1 MNKTKIVASISNRT
15 NSKETLR
22 DLINTGVDIV
32 RINLNY
38 ADYDF
43 CTDVINTINELN
55 AELKTTIGTMISI
68 RGPLIKTRRFM
79 NGGVLLK
86 LNSEVKLCIEDILGN
101 DKLVS
106 IDYSDLVK
114 DVQIGTIIKLNSGKV
129 ELEVADKEKGQL
141 ICNVLKEGIV
151 VDNSNVNIL
160 DSRLNIP
167 YLNKDDIEMIKYA
180 DKMNIDYICL
190 PYVSSELDVLKVNR
204 LLLNLN
210 NTHIGLISRIEN
222 EKGLNFIDDILKISE
237 GIMIS
242 RSDMGVEI
250 GLEKIP
256 MIQKD
261 IISKC
266 HDAGKICIVGTE
278 LLSSMESSPE
288 PTTAEVNDV
297 INAVNDGVDA
307 LMLTTETTIGNYPI
321 ETVEMMEKIIE
332 TAESN
337 IDYNDFLNK
346 SLQNEKEDITGMIAY
361 SVTECA
367 NKLGCVAIVTP
378 TMSGYTARKISRFRP
393 SCPIIVLSPNLDTV
407 KSMTIYYGT
416 NTVQTDEF
424 NSLEEVIN
432 KAKKIL
438 IQKKYVNMGDKIII
452 TGGYPFKNSSHT
464 NFMKIEEI

>member
-1 MNKTKIVASISNRT
+1 MNKTKIIASISSRT
-15 NSKETLR
+15 NSKETLQN
-22 DLINTGVDIV
+22 LINTGVDIV
-32 RINLNY
+32 RRNLNY
-38 ADYDF
+38 AEYDF

-86 LNSEVKLCIEDILGN
+86 LNSEVRLCIEDILGN

-106 IDYSDLVK
+106 IDYEDLIK
-114 DVQIGTIIKLNSGKV
+114 DVQIGTMIKLNNGKV

-160 DSRLNIP
+160 DSKINIP

-278 LLSSMESSPE
+278 LLSSMESSLE

-337 IDYNDFLNK
+337 IDYNEFLNK
-346 SLQNEKEDITGMIAY
+346 SL
-361 SVTECA
+361 
-367 NKLGCVAIVTP
+367 
-378 TMSGYTARKISRFRP
+378 
-393 SCPIIVLSPNLDTV
+393 
-407 KSMTIYYGT
+407 
-416 NTVQTDEF
+416 
-424 NSLEEVIN
+424 
-432 KAKKIL
+432 
-438 IQKKYVNMGDKIII
+438 
-452 TGGYPFKNSSHT
+452 
-464 NFMKIEEI
+464 